1 MDSIRGRE
9 RLLITRHRNHAVADP
24 RALRRAVR
32 TGEML
37 RLRSGAYVRSGVWA
51 ALTLDEQH
59 RLEIAAALDA
69 SSSGLVV
76 VGRSA
81 AAIWGVPLLGRHDGL
96 VHVRTSVAAGTRTEH
111 GFRKHATAHPEQ
123 HVVEAAGVHLTSPS
137 RTVVDLALSEPF
149 ASGVVAVDWALRTGV
164 GRDELRSVL
173 DEVAP
178 KQRRA
183 HAERAVVF
191 GDGRSG
197 SAGESWSRAQMEEA
211 GLVMPVLQERF
222 TDRHGLIGFVDFYW
236 PQYGLVGEFDGI
248 AKLTD
253 PGMLDGRSPRQALAA
268 EKRREDRLR
277 SSDRHPSVTR
287 WLWEVLEQRGRLPAL
302 LMTAGVR
309 RRWTSGP

>member
-9 RLLITRHRNHAVADP
+9 RLLITRHRNHTAADP
-24 RALRRAVR
+24 RVLRRAVR
-32 TGEML
+32 SGEML
-37 RLRSGAYVRSGVWA
+37 RLRSGAYVRSSVWA
-51 ALTLDEQH
+51 ALSVDEQR

-69 SSSGLVV
+69 SSSALVV

-96 VHVRTSVAAGTRTEH
+96 VHVRTSVASGTRTEH
-111 GFRKHATAHPEQ
+111 GFRKHATSAPDQ
-123 HVVEAAGVHLTSPS
+123 HVVEGVGVHLTSPA
-137 RTVVDLALSEPF
+137 RTVVDLALSESF
-149 ASGVVAVDWALRTGV
+149 ASGVVAVDWALRSGIE
-164 GRDELRSVL
+164 REQLRTVL

-178 KQRRA
+178 KQRRT
-183 HAERAVVF
+183 HAERAVEF

-222 TDRHGLIGFVDFYW
+222 ADRLGVIGFVDFYW
-236 PQYGLVGEFDGI
+236 PEVRLVGEFDGI
-248 AKLTD
+248 GKLTD
-253 PGMLDGRSPRQALAA
+253 PAMLAGRSPRQALAD

-277 SSDRHPSVTR
+277 SSDRRPAVTR
-287 WLWEVLEQRGRLPAL
+287 WLWEVLEQRGRLASL
-302 LMTAGVR
+302 LLTAGVP

>member
-1 MDSIRGRE
+1 MRS
-9 RLLITRHRNHAVADP
+9 
-24 RALRRAVR
+24 
-32 TGEML
+32 GELL
-37 RLRSGAYVRSGVWA
+37 RLRSGAYVRSSVWG
-51 ALTLDEQH
+51 ALTIDEQH

-76 VGRSA
+76 MGRSA
-81 AAIWGVPLLGRHDGL
+81 AAIWGVPLLGRYDGL
-96 VHVRTSVAAGTRTEH
+96 VHVRTSTAAGTRTEH
-111 GFRKHATAHPEQ
+111 GFRKHATGAPDQ
-123 HVVEAAGVHLTSPS
+123 HVVEGAGVLLTSPT

-149 ASGVVAVDWALRTGV
+149 ASGVAAVDWALRTGIE
-164 GRDELRSVL
+164 RDELRSVL

-183 HAERAVVF
+183 HAERAIAF

-222 TDRHGLIGFVDFYW
+222 ADRQGLIGFVDFYW
-236 PQYGLVGEFDGI
+236 PQFALVGEFDGI
-248 AKLTD
+248 GKLTD
-253 PGMLDGRSPRQALAA
+253 SGMLVGRSPRQALAE

-277 SSDRHPSVTR
+277 NSDRHPAVTR
-287 WLWEVLEQRGRLPAL
+287 WLWEVLEQRGRLAAL
-302 LMTAGVR
+302 LLTAGVR